1 MTMKIKSFVIACLM
15 LVGVT
20 GTTVA
25 QGLKIG
31 YTNVDYI
38 LSLMPEAKQIQAELE
53 SYQKQLD
60 NQLQAKV
67 QDYQT
72 KGQEYQNL
80 PETTSELVRKD
91 KENEILN
98 LQNSI
103 QEFQQGAQQAV
114 LQKRAE
120 LLQPAYDKIQ
130 KTIDDVA
137 KENAYTHVLSTDT
150 GGGFVLLYGR
160 EEDNISNL
168 ILTKMGITP
177 PTEQ

>member
-1 MTMKIKSFVIACLM
+1 MKIKSLVIAGLLFM
-15 LVGVT
+15 GVLGST
-20 GTTVA
+20 MA
-25 QGLKIG
+25 QGIKIG

-38 LSLMPEAKQIQAELE
+38 LSFMPEAKQIQAELE

-67 QDYQT
+67 KDYQA

-80 PETTSELVRKD
+80 PASTSEVIRKD

-98 LQNSI
+98 LQTSI
-103 QEFQQGAQQAV
+103 QNFQQEAQQSV
-114 LQKRAE
+114 IQKRAE

-130 KTIDDVA
+130 QTIDDVA
-137 KENAYTHVLSTDT
+137 KENGYTHILSTDT

-168 ILTKMGITP
+168 IFEKMGITP
-177 PTEQ
+177 PEQQ

>member
-1 MTMKIKSFVIACLM
+1 MKIKSLVIACLM
-15 LVGVT
+15 VSALASSSI
-20 GTTVA
+20 A
-25 QGLKIG
+25 QDLKIG

-38 LSLMPEAKQIQAELE
+38 LSFMPEAKQIQAELE

-67 QDYQT
+67 KDYQT
-72 KGQEYQNL
+72 KGAEYQNL
-80 PETTSELVRKD
+80 PENTSEVIRKD

-98 LQNSI
+98 LQTSI
-103 QEFQQGAQQAV
+103 QNFQQEAQQSV
-114 LQKRAE
+114 IQKRAE

-137 KENAYTHVLSTDT
+137 KENGYTHILSTDT

-168 ILTKMGITP
+168 IFTKMGITP
-177 PTEQ
+177 PEQ

>member
-1 MTMKIKSFVIACLM
+1 MKIKSFVIACLM
-15 LVGVT
+15 LSAVT
-20 GTTVA
+20 VDSIA
-25 QGLKIG
+25 QDIKIG

-38 LSLMPEAKQIQAELE
+38 LSFMPEAKQIQAELE

-67 QDYQT
+67 KDYQA
-72 KGQEYQNL
+72 KGAEYQNL
-80 PETTSELVRKD
+80 PENTSEVIRKD

-98 LQNSI
+98 LQTSI
-103 QEFQQGAQQAV
+103 QNFQQEAQQSV
-114 LQKRAE
+114 IQKRAE

-130 KTIDDVA
+130 KTIDEVA
-137 KENAYTHVLSTDT
+137 KENGYSHVLSTDT

-168 ILTKMGITP
+168 IFAKMGITP
-177 PTEQ
+177 PEQ